1 MIKFYVTQR
10 SLFLNDL
17 KRPNRMQTP
26 KNNNNNN
33 NINNNRMLTI
43 AAETQEPS
51 SLKKKKNTPPKAQ
64 QCWANYQNTHAKIT
78 HIIHYALSSIARQPV
93 QSTIVPSGTC
103 LVKI

>member
-51 SLKKKKNTPPKAQ
+51 SLKKKKTLHQRLNNAGQIIKTRTPKSH
-64 QCWANYQNTHAKIT
+64 TLFIT
-78 HIIHYALSSIARQPV
+78 L
-93 QSTIVPSGTC
+93 
-103 LVKI
+103 